1 MSLGLKWRELRS
13 RVRAFARGRNAN
25 VSIIFALTL
34 IPITIAAGA
43 GLDMGRAMVVRARLA
58 EALDAA
64 GLAVGATTGLSQTQM
79 QTLAQQYFNAN
90 YTAGASFGI
99 PASVTVTPGTAS
111 NGATT
116 SVTLSTNVQMPTT
129 LMNVVGITT
138 MNIGYTSQIVWGQ
151 TKLWVALALDNT
163 GSMCQSDSSPNASS
177 PCSHPSSGSKIAVL
191 KTATTSLL
199 STLKGAAQNS
209 GDVMVSIVPFTTAV
223 NVGTTNKSASWLTY
237 APWDATGTG
246 DGSYQNQQTCT
257 GSGQNRHC
265 TTTQVWVANNSSH
278 SSWTGCVMDRNQDYD
293 TMNSAATTGN
303 VNTLF
308 PAAPPTLAQNS
319 NWSLTCPTQMIG
331 LTDVLNSTGWT
342 NLNNTVS
349 NMTAG
354 GATNQTIGLAWA
366 WQTMTDGNPMNSG
379 SLPQYTSQILI
390 ILSDGLNTQ
399 DRWTGDGSDQDAGT
413 DARMSKVCT
422 NAKAAGVTVYAVF
435 VDIGGTQGNSSVLS
449 NCATDSNH
457 YFDLTSASQI
467 TTAFNEIAT
476 QITQLR
482 VAR

>member
-1 MSLGLKWRELRS
+1 MSLGQKLIAKF
-13 RVRAFARGRNAN
+13 VRTRRAN
-25 VSIIFALTL
+25 VSMIFALSL

-43 GLDMGRAMVVRARLA
+43 GLDLGRAMIVRSRLA

-64 GLAVGATTGLSQTQM
+64 GLAVGATSGLSTTQM

-90 YTAGASFGI
+90 YTADRSFGV
-99 PASVTVTPGTAS
+99 PASVTVTPGTAA

-129 LMNVVGITT
+129 LMNVVGIKTV
-138 MNIGYTSQIVWGQ
+138 NVGYTSQIVWGQ

-177 PCSHPSSGSKIAVL
+177 PCSNPSSGSKIAVL
-191 KTATTSLL
+191 KTATASLL
-199 STLKGAAQNS
+199 TTLKGAAQNS
-209 GDVMVSIVPFTTAV
+209 GDVMVSIVPFTTGV
-223 NVGTTNKSASWLTY
+223 NVGTSNKNASWLTFT
-237 APWDATGTG
+237 PWDATGTG
-246 DGSYQNQQTCT
+246 DGSYQNQTTCT
-257 GSGQNRHC
+257 GRWPNQHC
-265 TTTQVWVANNSSH
+265 TTTQVWTPNDSDH
-278 SSWTGCVMDRNQDYD
+278 SSWGGCVMDRNQDYD
-293 TMNSAATTGN
+293 TMNTAATTSN
-303 VNTLF
+303 TNTLF
-308 PAAPPTLAQNS
+308 PAAPGTLAQNS
-319 NWSLTCPTQMIG
+319 SWSLTCPTQMIG

-342 NLNNTVS
+342 KLNSVVS
-349 NMTAG
+349 NMSAG

-366 WQTMTDGNPMNSG
+366 WQTETDGNPMNAG
-379 SLPQYTSQILI
+379 TLPQYTSQIII

-399 DRWTGDGSDQDAGT
+399 DRWTGNGSTEDSGT
-413 DARMSKVCT
+413 DGRMAKVCT
-422 NAKAAGVTVYAVF
+422 NAKNSGATIYAVF
-435 VDIGGTQGNSSVLS
+435 VDIGGTQGNSSVLQ

-482 VAR
+482 IAR